1 MKEILKEVRKL
12 LAAETLVFVKGSI
25 RIQIAVN
32 SLFKANT
39 HLLALDDSEICALM
53 EKHPGV
59 REILEDSAPEEI
71 AWALRLAN
79 EARTAA
85 KK

>member
-1 MKEILKEVRKL
+1 MEEKLKNVRKL
-12 LAAETLVFVKGSI
+12 LEADSVIPTAVGTNL
-25 RIQIAVN
+25 QIAVN
-32 SLFKANT
+32 SLFKANAQ
-39 HLLALDDSEICALM
+39 LLALDDSEICALM
-53 EKHPGV
+53 EEHLGV